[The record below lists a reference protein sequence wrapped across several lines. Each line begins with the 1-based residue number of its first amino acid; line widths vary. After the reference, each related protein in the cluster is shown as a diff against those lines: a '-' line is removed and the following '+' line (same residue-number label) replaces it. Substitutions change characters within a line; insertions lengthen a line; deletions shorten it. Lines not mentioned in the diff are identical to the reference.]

1 MTRFRL
7 ALSSILLLALVARF
21 AANARRGTGQLAR
34 AGR

>member
-7 ALSSILLLALVARF
+7 ALSSILLLALARF